1 MIGETLSFGITN
13 NTNGIVPISLF
24 GNNADQ
30 NDNSNVTTRYYW
42 DVTSYSY
49 DGNNNLSVIATS
61 GGVSNTYSTTYSGNN
76 LAGVV
81 NALNQLNIGAF
92 FLTTSGGF
100 TFINSYTLNYTFGNL
115 TIGNTSLLNTI
126 FIPLNFNNTILAT
139 KVQSDGNVLFA
150 GDFTQY
156 NSITY
161 NRIIRLQPDGSVDGT
176 FSIGTGFNSRVYDI
190 DVQSDGKILCV
201 GAFTSYNGTP
211 ANRIIRLNAD
221 GSVDGTFVYGTGFTI
236 APVFGALLVQAQNVL
251 VLSSGKIMVVG
262 GMDNYNGTAING
274 ICRLNTNGTIDGTF
288 SAGGVNVAG
297 GEFCW
302 SIAEQVDGKYIVGGN
317 YTQFNAVAKNSI
329 VRLNTGGS
337 IDGTFGGTGFST
349 SSGTLDVDIQ
359 SDGKIVVCG
368 GFGSYSG
375 TTANNIVRI
384 NTNGTIDSTFVTG
397 TGFDNPTRNAVI
409 YSSGKIVIGGQFT
422 TYNGV
427 ASNRIIKLNSDG
439 SIDTAWNILG
449 GFDTGEVASISIN
462 ASETL
467 LYMGGSFLA
476 FDGVTRLRA
485 CSLTA

>member
-1 MIGETLSFGITN
+1 MIQETLSFGITN
-13 NTNGIVPISLF
+13 NTNGVVPISIF
-24 GNNADQ
+24 GNTADILDNA
-30 NDNSNVTTRYYW
+30 NVTTRYFW
-42 DVTSYSY
+42 DVTSYTY
-49 DGNNNLSVIATS
+49 ENNNITLVVTS
-61 GGVSNTYSTTYSGNN
+61 GGVTTTYTTIFTGTT
-76 LAGVV
+76 LEDVV
-81 NALNQLNIGAF
+81 YALNQLGLAYF
-92 FLTTSGGF
+92 FLTTSGGS
-100 TFINSYTLNYTFGNL
+100 TFINVYTLNYTFGNL
-115 TIGNTSLLNTI
+115 TIGNTTLLNTI
-126 FIPLNFNNTILAT
+126 FVPLNFNNTILAT
-139 KVQSDGNVLFA
+139 KVQADGNVLFA

-156 NSITY
+156 NATTY
-161 NRIIRLQPDGSVDGT
+161 NRIIRLQPDGSVDAT
-176 FSIGTGFNSRVYDI
+176 FSIGTGFNSRVYDL
-190 DVQSDGKILCV
+190 DVQSDGRILCV

-236 APVFGALLVQAQNVL
+236 APVFGALNVQAQNVL
-251 VLSSGKIMVVG
+251 VLASGKIMVVG
-262 GMDNYNGTAING
+262 GMNDYNGTAING
-274 ICRLNTNGTIDGTF
+274 ICRLNTNGSIDGTF

-317 YTQFNAVAKNSI
+317 YTQFNAVPKNSI

-384 NTNGTIDSTFVTG
+384 NTNGTIDTSFVIG
-397 TGFDNPTRNAVI
+397 TGFDLPTRNAVI
-409 YSSGKIVIGGQFT
+409 YSSGEIVIGGQFT
-422 TYNGV
+422 TYQGV
-427 ASNRIIKLNSDG
+427 ASNRIIKLNADG
-439 SIDTAWNILG
+439 SINTAWNVLG
-449 GFDTGEVASISIN
+449 GFATGEVISISIN

-467 LYMGGSFLA
+467 LYMGKSFLA